1 VTPSSHPCLVL
12 TGTVYP
18 EGTVGDAGETA
29 TVEFRHPSEAST
41 GSEATVGGV
50 DVALVEVPFLAGDVE
65 VVSRLDTS
73 GRHNLAGRHTNFG
86 YSGYFKARVFDGKR
100 WRTFKIWD
108 FVPED
113 ARRFPRQGDKA
124 HKMQEVID
132 AIRANGGKRVS
143 WGNRTYEIA
152 ARQ

>member
-1 VTPSSHPCLVL
+1 MTPSNHPCLVL

-18 EGTVGDAGETA
+18 EGTVADAGETA
-29 TVEFRHPSEAST
+29 TIDMRDPSEAPS
-41 GSEATVGGV
+41 GSEITTIGDL
-50 DVALVEVPFLAGDVE
+50 DVALVEVPFSAGDVE
-65 VVSRLDTS
+65 VVSRLDAS
-73 GRHNLAGRHTNFG
+73 GRHNLAGRHTNLG

-113 ARRFPRQGDKA
+113 ARRFPAQGDKL

-132 AIRANGGKRVS
+132 AIRAQEGQRAT
-143 WGNRTYEIA
+143 WGNRAYEIV
-152 ARQ
+152 AR